1 MQDNKII
8 RSSKKRNFFE
18 EEERDI
24 VMRKTSEGAKKH
36 GRNKEKCQRYQGQ
49 NRREKN
55 KIRKWKK
62 LIKNLS
68 PDNDTRIQLEKRIK
82 EVEG

>member
-1 MQDNKII
+1 
-8 RSSKKRNFFE
+8 
-18 EEERDI
+18 
-24 VMRKTSEGAKKH
+24 MRKTSEGAKKH

-82 EVEG
+82 EVER

>member
-1 MQDNKII
+1 MAKISGGG
-8 RSSKKRNFFE
+8 R
-18 EEERDI
+18 
-24 VMRKTSEGAKKH
+24 KH
-36 GRNKEKCQRYQGQ
+36 GRNKEKCQKYQGQ
-49 NRREKN
+49 NRREEN

-68 PDNDTRIQLEKRIK
+68 PDNDMRRQLEKRVR

>member
-1 MQDNKII
+1 MK
-8 RSSKKRNFFE
+8 
-18 EEERDI
+18 
-24 VMRKTSEGAKKH
+24 KTSGGTRKH
-36 GRNKEKCQRYQGQ
+36 SRNKENCQRYKEA
-49 NRREKN
+49 NRREEN

-68 PDNDTRIQLEKRIK
+68 PGNNMRIQLEKRIK

>member
-1 MQDNKII
+1 MQNNKII
-8 RSSKKRNFFE
+8 GIRLKDLFKG
-18 EEERDI
+18 EERDI
-24 VMRKTSEGAKKH
+24 TMKKTSGGAKKH
-36 GRNKEKCQRYQGQ
+36 GRNKEKCQKYQGQ

-55 KIRKWKK
+55 KIGKWKK

-68 PDNDTRIQLEKRIK
+68 PDNKMRKQLEKRIK

>member
-1 MQDNKII
+1 M
-8 RSSKKRNFFE
+8 KK
-18 EEERDI
+18 
-24 VMRKTSEGAKKH
+24 VGGGARKF
-36 GRNKEKCQRYQGQ
+36 GRNKENCQRYRDQ
-49 NRREKN
+49 NQWKEN

-68 PDNDTRIQLEKRIK
+68 PDNDMRIQLEKRIK

>member
-1 MQDNKII
+1 
-8 RSSKKRNFFE
+8 
-18 EEERDI
+18 
-24 VMRKTSEGAKKH
+24 MRKTSGGAKKF
-36 GRNKEKCQRYQGQ
+36 GRNKEKGQKYRDQ

-62 LIKNLS
+62 LIKKLS
-68 PDNDTRIQLEKRIK
+68 PDNSMRKQLEKRIK

>member
-1 MQDNKII
+1 
-8 RSSKKRNFFE
+8 
-18 EEERDI
+18 
-24 VMRKTSEGAKKH
+24 MRKTSEGAKKH

>member
-1 MQDNKII
+1 MRSNKKELFSKEKRDIAMKKT
-8 RSSKKRNFFE
+8 SGGEKKR
-18 EEERDI
+18 
-24 VMRKTSEGAKKH
+24 
-36 GRNKEKCQRYQGQ
+36 GRSKEKCQRYRDQ
-49 NRREKN
+49 NRWEKN

-68 PDNDTRIQLEKRIK
+68 PDNSMKKQLEKRIK

>member
-82 EVEG
+82 EVER

>member
-1 MQDNKII
+1 
-8 RSSKKRNFFE
+8 KKL
-18 EEERDI
+18 
-24 VMRKTSEGAKKH
+24 
-36 GRNKEKCQRYQGQ
+36 GRNKEKCQKYKEA
-49 NRREKN
+49 NRKEKN

-68 PDNDTRIQLEKRIK
+68 PDNNMRRQLEKRIK

>member
-1 MQDNKII
+1 
-8 RSSKKRNFFE
+8 
-18 EEERDI
+18 
-24 VMRKTSEGAKKH
+24 MRKTSGGRRKL
-36 GRNKEKCQRYQGQ
+36 GRNKKKCQRYQDE

-68 PDNDTRIQLEKRIK
+68 PDNDMRIQLEKQIK
-82 EVEG
+82 EAER

>member
-36 GRNKEKCQRYQGQ
+36 GRNKEKCQKYQGQ